1 MSKKNVALIAGL
13 VFIAVIVLLGVF
25 LFRIQTVTVDFDS
38 ESALKV
44 DAAESEKII
53 AASGI
58 IKGKS
63 IFSLSE
69 SKMVRNIENEIHDVK
84 VVNIERRFP
93 NKVVIHVSKRVPVY
107 ALGYRLSQSASEGYV
122 LVDGDMT
129 VLGILDEKP
138 EDGKFVTVEGFSLVG
153 RYAIES
159 GKTLPVEFGDQIFY
173 LQNVAAGFYNC
184 GLTPAQFL
192 AFISKVVFE
201 SNVTDVKTRS
211 GVTLRIGSGLTTEDI
226 LERIPLAYEW
236 YMSTEEGS
244 PERTGG
250 FARYYA
256 DSKSFRWESV

>member
-84 VVNIERRFP
+84 VVNIER
-93 NKVVIHVSKRVPVY
+93 
-107 ALGYRLSQSASEGYV
+107 
-122 LVDGDMT
+122 
-129 VLGILDEKP
+129 
-138 EDGKFVTVEGFSLVG
+138 
-153 RYAIES
+153 
-159 GKTLPVEFGDQIFY
+159 
-173 LQNVAAGFYNC
+173 
-184 GLTPAQFL
+184 
-192 AFISKVVFE
+192 
-201 SNVTDVKTRS
+201 
-211 GVTLRIGSGLTTEDI
+211 
-226 LERIPLAYEW
+226 
-236 YMSTEEGS
+236 
-244 PERTGG
+244 
-250 FARYYA
+250 
-256 DSKSFRWESV
+256 